1 MSNAMRRCWTLAP
14 LLVLA
19 LVACNREPP
28 ATPAADLP
36 PPASDQ
42 PVEDV
47 PPATA
52 PPAGAAG
59 AAPAASGMARWDGYG
74 DARFGMGAAQVRQAW
89 PGALEGSPA
98 EGTTCFHLSPA
109 GQAGPA
115 RLALMIEDDR
125 FVRYSVESDAMV
137 APGGGRVGMD
147 AGQIAALYPD
157 RVREQP
163 HKYVEGGRY
172 LRIPAADD
180 SGAVLLFEVGA
191 DGVVDEWRLGLPP
204 QVDYVEGCS

>member
-1 MSNAMRRCWTLAP
+1 MKTVLRRCWPLSP
-14 LLVLA
+14 LLAFALA
-19 LVACNREPP
+19 ACSPEPP
-28 ATPAADLP
+28 AAPVEDLP

-42 PVEDV
+42 PAEDV

-52 PPAGAAG
+52 PQ
-59 AAPAASGMARWDGYG
+59 AASGTALWNGY
-74 DARFGMGAAQVRQAW
+74 DAARFGMSAAQVRQAW

-115 RLALMIEDDR
+115 RFALMIEDDR

-147 AGQIAALYPD
+147 AGQIAALYRD
-157 RVREQP
+157 RVLEQP